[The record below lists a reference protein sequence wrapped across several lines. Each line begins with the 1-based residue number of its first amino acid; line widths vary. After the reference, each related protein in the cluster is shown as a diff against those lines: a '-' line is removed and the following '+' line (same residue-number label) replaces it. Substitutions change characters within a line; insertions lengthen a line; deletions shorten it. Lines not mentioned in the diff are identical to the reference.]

1 MNTSVTQSPK
11 IRKRDIVSFVFTGG
25 ELPLGISR
33 SNHFLTTTSS
43 ASMIIAIF
51 VMGLIWLRSSLR
63 PAEQS
68 APHVHPAPRSEWQFT
83 RHLSEGPET
92 VHQHGHMTKHQPDD
106 ASYPSSL
113 RWHLESQDSLIDR
126 LKEAGCDY
134 PSYNVSADTLVDPP
148 EKFQKR
154 RSRASILDKSANEK
168 HENLIELEF
177 NGKKKAF
184 FKPDTGEFFHFKP
197 WKSTH
202 DSDDDVENERHLK
215 ETAEEKGSTYKA
227 IGKMIAGGVSLGT
240 GKEVETTVAEGLEKA
255 EVKLEGSGI
264 RHRQQPPQQCG
275 DSLAGEVTR
284 E

>member
-1 MNTSVTQSPK
+1 M
-11 IRKRDIVSFVFTGG
+11 IGFVFTGAD
-25 ELPLGISR
+25 LPFGIHQ

-43 ASMIIAIF
+43 AFIIVAIF
-51 VMGLIWLRSSLR
+51 VLGLMWLRSSSR
-63 PAEQS
+63 PTEQS
-68 APHVHPAPRSEWQFT
+68 APHVHPAPRSEYQFT

-92 VHQHGHMTKHQPDD
+92 IHQQGHMTKHKPDD
-106 ASYPSSL
+106 TSYPSSL
-113 RWHLESQDSLIDR
+113 RWHLESQDNLIDR
-126 LKEAGCDY
+126 LKHAGSDY

-148 EKFQKR
+148 EKYQKR
-154 RSRASILDKSANEK
+154 RSRAPILDKSANEK

-202 DSDDDVENERHLK
+202 ESDDDSENERHLK
-215 ETAEEKGSTYKA
+215 EKAEEKGSTYKA

-240 GKEVETTVAEGLEKA
+240 GKELETTIAEGVDTA

-264 RHRQQPPQQCG
+264 RHRLQPPQQCG